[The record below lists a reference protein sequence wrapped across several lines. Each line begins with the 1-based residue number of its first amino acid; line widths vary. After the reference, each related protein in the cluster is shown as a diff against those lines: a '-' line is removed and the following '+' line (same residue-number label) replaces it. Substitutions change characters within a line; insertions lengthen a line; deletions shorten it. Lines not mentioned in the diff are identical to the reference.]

1 MEAEGEGDDDEASAV
16 SSQLSSTVRSV
27 GSNSRSATSTL
38 LPFWKGRKTP
48 SYDSFE
54 PSSHAAPA
62 PAAAVAPG
70 TGSWLQQ
77 QEGAVAFGG
86 PAARR
91 KTVVRLPAR
100 PVSVAGQPAVT
111 AGTTGSTS
119 SGRGSGGSK
128 KQPYTPSYLGYIPQG
143 IELPLSGSKRGL
155 GPMPYSEQE
164 QQQLPLPTKRQR
176 RSAARETELA
186 ASLAYTHSPSAP
198 SLGHST
204 QGPSLQMGTVGFQ
217 VPEAGSALGES
228 LQTPQQLQQQAQMQ
242 QLPLEGVIPGFSG
255 AAVGT
260 FSQQPFAAAPAV
272 AVTGSAAALEGTFEK
287 TRRDRKGKSS
297 KSKKKARE
305 ESVQHTLQPYEQQQK
320 QIPHQQLPV
329 RPLPDYSEHMQSFSS
344 AHMGEE
350 ETQRPQGLKPLRIRL
365 SFGASQQQQ
374 HQQQAMNTATT
385 QQHHVHLQHT
395 QPLFGAGRE
404 PELQQQQP
412 TPELHQQAV
421 HGQPIHST
429 LQPSPLDQ
437 QQQQPAAAAAPP
449 KFRIRLPMQPSS

>member
-38 LPFWKGRKTP
+38 LPFWKGRNTSS

-54 PSSHAAPA
+54 PSLHAAPA

-86 PAARR
+86 PASRR

-100 PVSVAGQPAVT
+100 PVSVAGQPAAT

-143 IELPLSGSKRGL
+143 IELPLSGSKRGSGSYL
-155 GPMPYSEQE
+155 EQE

-176 RSAARETELA
+176 RSGARETEVT
-186 ASLAYTHSPSAP
+186 ASLAYAHSPSAP

-217 VPEAGSALGES
+217 VPEAASALGES
-228 LQTPQQLQQQAQMQ
+228 AQTPQQLQQQSQMQ
-242 QLPLEGVIPGFSG
+242 QLPLEGVVPGFSG
-255 AAVGT
+255 ATVGT
-260 FSQQPFAAAPAV
+260 LSQQPFAAAPAV
-272 AVTGSAAALEGTFEK
+272 ALTGNAAALEGTSER

-320 QIPHQQLPV
+320 HMLHQQLPV
-329 RPLPDYSEHMQSFSS
+329 QPLPDYSEHMQSFSS
-344 AHMGEE
+344 ANMGEE

-374 HQQQAMNTATT
+374 HQQQAMSTATT
-385 QQHHVHLQHT
+385 QQHHVPLQHT
-395 QPLFGAGRE
+395 QPLFGAVRE
-404 PELQQQQP
+404 PEHQQQQP